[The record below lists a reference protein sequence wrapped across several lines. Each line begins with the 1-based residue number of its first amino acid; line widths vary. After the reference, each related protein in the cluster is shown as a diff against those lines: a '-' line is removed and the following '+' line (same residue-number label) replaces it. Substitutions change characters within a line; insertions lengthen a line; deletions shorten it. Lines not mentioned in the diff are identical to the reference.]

1 MNANVTKVG
10 YDTFG
15 HQWTLPREA
24 VESYTGETS
33 SFQKPN
39 IRNSS
44 NPQNSYYSNMYNIER
59 YPVPPDARSVYFSFF
74 SIDNVNYIS
83 EMITQ
88 KLKGVHPEGKNIIV
102 DKKQILSVMDSIYKN
117 TFRDIDK
124 MTVMTV
130 GYIVDYVSGDLQMEF
145 QNKKLNIWVTNFTP
159 ESGIRQYSKI
169 KVRDRRGT
177 PMIFNMNY

>member
-1 MNANVTKVG
+1 MNENVTKVG
-10 YDTFG
+10 YDTSG

-39 IRNSS
+39 IRSSS

-59 YPVPPDARSVYFSFF
+59 YPVPPDARDVYFSLF

-102 DKKQILSVMDSIYKN
+102 SKENILSVLDSMYRN
-117 TFRDIDK
+117 NFRDVEK
-124 MTVMTV
+124 LTMMTV
-130 GYIVDYVSGDLQMEF
+130 GYIVDYVSADLQTEA

-159 ESGIRQYSKI
+159 ESTLRQYSKI
-169 KVRDRRGT
+169 KVRERRGT
-177 PMIFNMNY
+177 PMIFNYNY